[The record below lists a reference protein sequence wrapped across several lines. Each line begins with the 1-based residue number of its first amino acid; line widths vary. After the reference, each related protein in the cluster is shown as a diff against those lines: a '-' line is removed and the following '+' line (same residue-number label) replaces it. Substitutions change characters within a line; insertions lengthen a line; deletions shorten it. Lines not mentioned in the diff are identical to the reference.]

1 MKVFSEYADGHLT
14 IFLLGELDHHEV
26 KESINLI
33 SGLIDQYLP
42 RVCVLDLAGL
52 HFMDSSGIAL
62 ILRLKKRLSAEQN
75 DFRVENAGGQPLR
88 VIDASAIERL
98 VQITAAKEA
107 EA

>member
-26 KESINLI
+26 KESMDLI
-33 SGLIDQYLP
+33 CGLIDHYLS

-62 ILRLKKRLSAEQN
+62 ILRLKKRLSSEQN
-75 DFRVENAGGQPLR
+75 EFRVENAGGQPQR
-88 VIDASAIERL
+88 VIDASAIDRL

-107 EA
+107 QA